1 MHAATLQDRVIVITG
16 AAGDLGAAMARRF
29 LAAGARLALMDID
42 AALLRDRAAHE
53 FAAQDR
59 VFAQGLDIT
68 DADAARDALAR
79 VAEHFG
85 AINALVNN
93 AAVAVAKQPIGDMS
107 PDEWRRAIDVNL
119 TGAFLMSKFAIPH
132 LRAAG
137 GGVVLNIASQLGHVA
152 AIGSGTYGAA
162 KAGLLALT
170 RAIAV
175 DHAADGIRAVS
186 LSPGALM
193 TVRLT
198 NRYGSESAVTAALAA
213 RYPLGRIGTAEEA
226 AEAAHFLIS
235 DAASFITG
243 VDLLADGGYTAV

>member
-1 MHAATLQDRVIVITG
+1 MPSATLQDRVIVITG

-29 LAAGARLALMDID
+29 LSAGARLALMDID
-42 AALLRDRAAHE
+42 AAALRERAARE
-53 FAAQDR
+53 LAAQDR
-59 VFAQGLDIT
+59 VFVLGLDIT
-68 DADAARDALAR
+68 DADATRDALAQVVER
-79 VAEHFG
+79 FG
-85 AINALVNN
+85 ALNALVNN
-93 AAVAVAKQPIGDMS
+93 AAVAVAKQSIGDVS

-119 TGAFLMSKFAIPH
+119 TGAFLMSKWAILH

-152 AIGSGTYGAA
+152 AKGSGTYGAA

-193 TVRLT
+193 TDRLT
-198 NRYGSESAVTAALAA
+198 ARYGSADAVTAALAA

-235 DAASFITG
+235 DAAAFITG